1 VNPNNPATAHRA
13 ISEVAAHSLGAKVA
27 RLWVSDPAAGVLRAS
42 GSFGVPSDLEAALL
56 DVKTLPYG
64 AGIPGRIFNGLA
76 AEFITDAHDDPRW
89 ENGRYIRALG
99 LRAYAGLP
107 LIVGNAAVGVLSL
120 LFSTPREFTEQEQV
134 LARAL
139 ADAGAIAVG
148 MGPWVEDTL
157 TRLANTLAHELNN
170 PLTVVMG
177 HLILLEGL
185 SDREAAARA
194 ARARTAADR
203 IVEVVRR
210 LRHIT
215 RLEPFRHTSIDLPP
229 MFDIWRSDR
238 D

>member
-1 VNPNNPATAHRA
+1 MTLSNPATAHRD
-13 ISEVAAHSLGAKVA
+13 ITEVAARSLGAKVA
-27 RLWVSDPAAGVLRAS
+27 RLWVSDPAAGILRAS
-42 GSFGVPSDLEAALL
+42 GSYGVPSNLEAALL
-56 DVKTLPYG
+56 DVQKLPYG
-64 AGIPGRIFNGLA
+64 AGIPGRIFNRRA

-120 LFSTPREFTEQEQV
+120 LFSTPREFTKQEQV

-148 MGPWVEDTL
+148 MGLWVQDTS

-177 HLILLEGL
+177 HLMLLEGL
-185 SDREAAARA
+185 SDREVADRA
-194 ARARTAADR
+194 ARARTAVDR

-215 RLEPFRHTSIDLPP
+215 RLEPFGHTAADLPP

>member
-1 VNPNNPATAHRA
+1 
-13 ISEVAAHSLGAKVA
+13 
-27 RLWVSDPAAGVLRAS
+27 
-42 GSFGVPSDLEAALL
+42 
-56 DVKTLPYG
+56 
-64 AGIPGRIFNGLA
+64 
-76 AEFITDAHDDPRW
+76 
-89 ENGRYIRALG
+89 
-99 LRAYAGLP
+99 
-107 LIVGNAAVGVLSL
+107 VGVLSL
-120 LFSTPREFTEQEQV
+120 LFSTPRQFTEQEQV

-148 MGPWVEDTL
+148 MGPWVQETL

-185 SDREAAARA
+185 SDREAADRA
-194 ARARTAADR
+194 ARARTAVDR
-203 IVEVVRR
+203 IVEAVRR

-215 RLEPFRHTSIDLPP
+215 RLEPFRHTSTNLPP